1 MTIRYLYNAAG
12 GADNG
17 TSWADAY
24 ETLAAAFTGS
34 TAGDTIY
41 VADDHAETQGSAMTL
56 TSPGTIA
63 NPVYVICADRG
74 GTVPPVSADITTGA
88 SLSTTGAFSIA
99 TAGFAYCEGVLFSA
113 GDAANAASLN
123 GTGGAWYFKNCI
135 FKLNNTAASQL
146 IRISNN
152 AVGCATVWDNCQ
164 LQFGATTHAVS
175 CLGNLVWKNTA
186 SALIGGTYPGTN
198 GLFTGALSGRVH
210 IHGVD
215 LTNLTNRIIP
225 TAATGQGT
233 TDFLV
238 ENCKLGSATVFGTI
252 LTRGVSLRMVNC
264 ATGATNYKYYR
275 SEYSGTEEDE
285 TTVVRTGGA
294 SDGTTPMARKIS
306 TTANAKWWWPFESQP
321 IPVWNE
327 TTGSIT
333 LTVYGIWT
341 PSAGSALPNND
352 EVWMEVRHMDS
363 SGSPISSIATTG
375 KADILATGTP
385 NTADSSTWGGG
396 TTDFKMA
403 VTITPEMKGLIE
415 VVVKVA
421 AANAI
426 VWIDPLIEIT

>member
-1 MTIRYLYNAAG
+1 MTIYYCYSG
-12 GADNG
+12 GDNSTG
-17 TSWADAY
+17 ASWAAAK
-24 ETLAAAFTGS
+24 TTMTAAIALAA
-34 TAGDTIY
+34 AGDTIY
-41 VADDHAETQGSAMTL
+41 IANDHTESTAGAVTL

-63 NPVYVICADRG
+63 NPAYFICANRA

-88 SLSTTGAFSIA
+88 SIATTGANSIV
-99 TAGFAYCEGVLFSA
+99 TAGFAYCVGVLFSA
-113 GDAANAASLN
+113 GDSNNAASLN
-123 GTGGAWYFKNCI
+123 GTGGAWYFKNCT

-215 LTNLTNRIIP
+215 LTNLTNRVLP
-225 TAATGQGT
+225 TGTTGQGT
-233 TDFLV
+233 TDFLI
-238 ENCKLGSATVFGTI
+238 ENCKLGSATVFGTV
-252 LTRGVSLRMVNC
+252 LTRGVNLRMVNC

-275 SEYSGTEEDE
+275 SEYSGTEEDS
-285 TTVVRTGGA
+285 TDVRTGGA
-294 SDGTTPMARKIS
+294 SDGTTAISRKIT

-321 IPVWNE
+321 IMVWNE

-375 KADILATGTP
+375 KADILATGTA
-385 NTADSSTWGGG
+385 NTADSSTWGAG

-421 AANAI
+421 AASAT